1 LFQFV
6 PPPPPP
12 SRAPPPRTLPPAPFR
27 AQVWDY
33 QTKACVQTLEGHA
46 HNVSAVAFHPE
57 LPLLVTGGEDGAVRL
72 WHSATWRLE
81 STVNYGMER
90 CWALAVARGSNA
102 VAAGYDEGVAMLGM
116 GREEPVAS
124 MDAGGKVVWA
134 RHHEVQAAN
143 LRAAAAGED
152 GGAAG
157 GAEADGERLPLA
169 VKDLG
174 ASEMYPQSLA
184 HSPNGRFVAVCG
196 DGEYVVYTALAWRN
210 KAFGPAQEF
219 AWADDSNAF
228 ATREGGAAVKV
239 HRNFKEALQVR
250 VPFQPEGIH
259 GGRLLAVRAADFVV
273 FYDWATGAVVRRVD
287 VPATAVYWSD
297 SGATVVIATAA
308 AFFVL
313 AYDADAVEAALAGGT
328 DADEDGVEAAFDL
341 QAEVADA
348 VKSAA
353 WAGDAFIYASAG
365 GRLCYAVGGEVA
377 TLAHLDR
384 PMHVLGYLA
393 AQSKVFLI
401 DREHGVCA
409 YALPLAV
416 VEYKTL
422 VLRGDAEGAAAA
434 LGGVPDAERDSVA
447 RFLEARGDAA
457 RALEVATDPGYR
469 FELAVGLGDLETA
482 AALAEAA
489 GGAGPWRAVGEL
501 ALAAGSLEVAERAFR
516 ESADFGG
523 LLLLATARGDAP
535 GAAALA
541 DAAAAAGR
549 HNVAFAC
556 RFLLGDAD
564 GCLEVLR
571 GCGRLPEAA
580 LFARS
585 YRPSRASACVKE
597 WAAELAKV
605 NPKAAEA
612 LADPEEFPNLFPG
625 WAEAL
630 AAEAA
635 LGAAAAARGAPPRAG
650 EWPRWE
656 AAGLGDAAARLAAL
670 GVAAGGLAAAAAA
683 GGGGGSPAAVT
694 APAPPSPPAAAAP
707 QVFENDVFEEAAEE
721 AAAEEAAAEEEAEAE
736 ADAFEEEP
744 AAAPAPPPA
753 PAAPAA
759 APPPPPAPAT
769 PAPAPGG
776 LTAEEEALLAE
787 DLAAGDDDA
796 ALGEMSEAELAA
808 AAAALGVGSDDD
820 DDWGA

>member
-1 LFQFV
+1 
-6 PPPPPP
+6 
-12 SRAPPPRTLPPAPFR
+12 
-27 AQVWDY
+27 
-33 QTKACVQTLEGHA
+33 
-46 HNVSAVAFHPE
+46 
-57 LPLLVTGGEDGAVRL
+57 VTGGEDGAVRL

-152 GGAAG
+152 GAGGAG

-297 SGATVVIATAA
+297 SGSTVVIATAA

-313 AYDADAVEAALAGGT
+313 AYDADAVEAALASGQ
-328 DADEDGVEAAFDL
+328 DVDEDGVEAAFDL
-341 QAEVADA
+341 QAEVPDA

-422 VLRGDAEGAAAA
+422 VLRGDEEGAAAA

-501 ALAAGSLEVAERAFR
+501 ALAAGALEVAERAFR
-516 ESADFGG
+516 ESADYGG

-541 DAAAAAGR
+541 DAATAAGR

-597 WAAELAKV
+597 WASELAKV

-670 GVAAGGLAAAAAA
+670 GVAAGGLAAAAADSD
-683 GGGGGSPAAVT
+683 GGSPAAVA

-721 AAAEEAAAEEEAEAE
+721 AAAEEEAEAFE
-736 ADAFEEEP
+736 AEEEP
-744 AAAPAPPPA
+744 AAAPAPPPPA

-759 APPPPPAPAT
+759 APPPPPAAAPPPPPVPPAPPAPASA

-787 DLAAGDDDA
+787 DLADDGDDA

-820 DDWGA
+820 EDWGA